1 MLNLRRAT
9 KLERRRKGVGRIAI
23 LLSPIEETIV
33 VDQTP
38 VEVEVGPGP
47 EAVEVVGP
55 GDALV
60 AACVE
65 GALREVGLLL
75 GSEYWALDDGWCVF

>member
-1 MLNLRRAT
+1 
-9 KLERRRKGVGRIAI
+9 
-23 LLSPIEETIV
+23 LSPIEETVV
-33 VDQTP
+33 VDQTL

-47 EAVEVVGP
+47 DARDVSAEAVEVVNP
-55 GDALV
+55 GYALV

-65 GALREVGLLL
+65 GAFREVGLLL